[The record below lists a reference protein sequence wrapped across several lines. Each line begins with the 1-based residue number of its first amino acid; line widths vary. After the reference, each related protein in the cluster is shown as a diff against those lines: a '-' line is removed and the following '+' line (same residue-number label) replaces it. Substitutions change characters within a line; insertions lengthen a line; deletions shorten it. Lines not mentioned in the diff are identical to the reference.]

1 MTRGAKPK
9 VVRMVPRKYKRGWL
23 HALDRRSGIYLAL
36 TARLQEL
43 MQDLGGEDNLS
54 YQQRSLCK
62 RAIWIEARL
71 MAIEEEVAAGGAD
84 DHAGKYGYLTNSLI
98 GLYRQLGLERQ
109 VKNIGSL
116 KDYIEGAVE

>member
-1 MTRGAKPK
+1 MRIKPRNPLFLLSKPAIRAQQAPDIVSYTRPATVPAVAGKQGMKGTKPK
-9 VVRMVPRKYKRGWL
+9 VVRMVPRMYKRGWL

-71 MAIEEEVAAGGAD
+71 MAIEEEVAGG
-84 DHAGKYGYLTNSLI
+84 G
-98 GLYRQLGLERQ
+98 
-109 VKNIGSL
+109 
-116 KDYIEGAVE
+116 